1 LRATDVLR
9 VFVLLGRLGLKRRG
23 MLDDGRLPRYLRV
36 GGCAVATER
45 QVLERLR
52 GLEPDKWAEV
62 LDFIDYLRQR
72 PTARRAQAHTK
83 QLTARDLLQSSIVGL

>member
-1 LRATDVLR
+1 
-9 VFVLLGRLGLKRRG
+9 
-23 MLDDGRLPRYLRV
+23 M
-36 GGCAVATER
+36 ATER

-83 QLTARDLLQSSIVGL
+83 QLTARDLLQSSIVGLWSNRRDIGDSAAFARQLRKQAERRGNGDDPA